1 MPCAYTFCGSLYRQE
16 ADVRLNRQKAR
27 LRYEIDVLRKLKE
40 TKNNTGGIV
49 VMIQNHISENPP
61 EGSLHPQAAATAAG
75 YIGIIDRRMLEREC
89 LAHSLNYQ
97 YADRRILTF
106 SNLGEWQ
113 QARAEIG
120 MPAAVLVSAWPGPSA
135 ETNRDLAEIVAAVSP
150 AAVVVLSDDQDINT
164 ILDTIALG
172 VRGYI
177 SSSVSIDVCVQAISL
192 AIAGGR
198 FIPASS
204 VMNMKS
210 LFGLT
215 AHASVP
221 PTKFTSRQSAIAEAL
236 RCGKANKDIAL
247 ELNLCEST
255 IKVHIRNIMKKLG
268 ATNRTEVACKIGDM
282 AYDR

>member
-1 MPCAYTFCGSLYRQE
+1 
-16 ADVRLNRQKAR
+16 
-27 LRYEIDVLRKLKE
+27 
-40 TKNNTGGIV
+40 
-49 VMIQNHISENPP
+49 MIHNHISENPP
-61 EGSLHPQAAATAAG
+61 EGAPHPQAASSAAG

-135 ETNRDLAEIVAAVSP
+135 ETNRELAEIVAAVSP

-177 SSSVSIDVCVQAISL
+177 SAPSASMSASRRSVLQSRAAVSY
-192 AIAGGR
+192 R
-198 FIPASS
+198 PA
-204 VMNMKS
+204 
-210 LFGLT
+210 
-215 AHASVP
+215 AS
-221 PTKFTSRQSAIAEAL
+221 
-236 RCGKANKDIAL
+236 
-247 ELNLCEST
+247 
-255 IKVHIRNIMKKLG
+255 
-268 ATNRTEVACKIGDM
+268 
-282 AYDR
+282 

>member
-1 MPCAYTFCGSLYRQE
+1 MIHNRISDYPPQE
-16 ADVRLNRQKAR
+16 A
-27 LRYEIDVLRKLKE
+27 
-40 TKNNTGGIV
+40 
-49 VMIQNHISENPP
+49 P
-61 EGSLHPQAAATAAG
+61 HPQAAANAAA
-75 YIGIIDRRMLEREC
+75 YIGIFDRRMLEREC

-106 SNLGEWQ
+106 SDLEEWE
-113 QARAEIG
+113 QARTEIG
-120 MPAAVLVSAWPGPSA
+120 MPAAVLVSVLPRPPA
-135 ETNRDLAEIVAAVSP
+135 ETNRELAEIVAAVSP

-177 SSSVSIDVCVQAISL
+177 SNSVSIEVCVQAISL

-210 LFGLT
+210 LFGLR
-215 AHASVP
+215 AHASLP
-221 PTKFTSRQSAIAEAL
+221 PAKFTSRQSAIAEAL